1 MKLDGAVALVTGAS
15 SGIGEDIAVQLAKKG
30 ARVWATARSEDALR
44 AVASRQSGIE
54 VFPADIT
61 DEGARAAVV
70 EAAGPVDVLINN
82 AGIGWNGLVEDMPFS
97 AVRQLYEVNVLALID
112 LTQRA
117 LPGML
122 ERKRGHIVN
131 IASVASF
138 VATPPLTV
146 YSSTKFAVQGFTDG
160 LRRELLGRGVAVTS
174 INPGPVATRFFARA
188 DEGDRPTDEM
198 GNDRNPGVP
207 VSMVTSEVLRAIQVN
222 GIPPYDVVT
231 VPRAL
236 GTSRLSGLP
245 GASQVLDA
253 VSMVSRRFARRS

>member
-1 MKLDGAVALVTGAS
+1 
-15 SGIGEDIAVQLAKKG
+15 
-30 ARVWATARSEDALR
+30 
-44 AVASRQSGIE
+44 
-54 VFPADIT
+54 
-61 DEGARAAVV
+61 
-70 EAAGPVDVLINN
+70 
-82 AGIGWNGLVEDMPFS
+82 
-97 AVRQLYEVNVLALID
+97 
-112 LTQRA
+112 
-117 LPGML
+117 
-122 ERKRGHIVN
+122 
-131 IASVASF
+131 

-188 DEGDRPTDEM
+188 DEGDRPTDQM
-198 GNDRNPGVP
+198 GDRRNPGVP

-222 GIPPYDVVT
+222 AIPPYDVVT

-253 VSMVSRRFARRS
+253 VSVVSRRFLRRP